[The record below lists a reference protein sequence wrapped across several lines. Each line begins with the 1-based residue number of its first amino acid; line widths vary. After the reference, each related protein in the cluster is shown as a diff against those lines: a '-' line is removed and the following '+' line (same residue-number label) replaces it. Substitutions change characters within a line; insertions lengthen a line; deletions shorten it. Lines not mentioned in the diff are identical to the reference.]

1 MGGELSAAVVAL
13 SHFIS
18 IDALAE
24 TVVSVKVHR
33 RVKADCMAVFGGGGC
48 AVFSLD
54 PRTLDLEYEIT
65 DLRGVNL
72 FAPLPLSISVLP
84 GT

>member
-13 SHFIS
+13 SHFTLLGRS

-24 TVVSVKVHR
+24 TTVSVKVHR
-33 RVKADCMAVFGGGGC
+33 RVKVNHLAVFGGAGC

-54 PRTLDLEYEIT
+54 PRT
-65 DLRGVNL
+65 
-72 FAPLPLSISVLP
+72 
-84 GT
+84 